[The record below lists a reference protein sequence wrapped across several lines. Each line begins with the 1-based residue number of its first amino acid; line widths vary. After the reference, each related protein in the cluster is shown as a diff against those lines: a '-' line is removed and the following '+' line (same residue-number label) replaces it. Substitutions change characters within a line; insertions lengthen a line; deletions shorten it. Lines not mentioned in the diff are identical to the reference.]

1 MPGHGNGADGDASI
15 RSVLPGI
22 RAGLAL
28 ELAPCPGDGS
38 AGHRQL
44 AVHDGRQALGAV
56 PPSGACTRPGTDP
69 SGTWVPRVGS
79 AGRVKG
85 VGEPPQL
92 RDTVLVPQES
102 R

>member
-1 MPGHGNGADGDASI
+1 
-15 RSVLPGI
+15 V
-22 RAGLAL
+22 L

-44 AVHDGRQALGAV
+44 AVHDGHQVLGAV
-56 PPSGACTRPGTDP
+56 SPSGACTRPGHWPP

-85 VGEPPQL
+85 FGEPPQNP
-92 RDTVLVPQES
+92 RNSATRCLVPTGIPLIS
-102 R
+102 ARSCRSSTPTWRARGS